1 MNKFP
6 FIKDFDFKERNT
18 YKMNFESSF
27 LENASI
33 ALAAQK
39 SNRLD
44 SITQAL
50 VTIVENKITAILPDD
65 LKRGDYEYDLE
76 INRNG
81 IITTEFKGR
90 ISIT

>member
-6 FIKDFDFKERNT
+6 LIKDFEFKERNT

-27 LENASI
+27 LENATI

-50 VTIVENKITAILPDD
+50 VTTVENKITAILPDD

-90 ISIT
+90 VSIT

>member
-6 FIKDFDFKERNT
+6 LMKDFEFKERNT
-18 YKMNFESSF
+18 YKMNFDSSF
-27 LENASI
+27 LENATI
-33 ALAAQK
+33 ALAVQK
-39 SNRLD
+39 SYSFD
-44 SITQAL
+44 YITQAM
-50 VTIVENKITAILPDD
+50 VTVVENEIKAILPED
-65 LKRGDYEYDLE
+65 LKRGEYEYDLE

>member
-6 FIKDFDFKERNT
+6 LIKDFEFKERNT

-27 LENASI
+27 LENATI
-33 ALAAQK
+33 TLAAQK

-81 IITTEFKGR
+81 IIITEFKGR
-90 ISIT
+90 VSIT

>member
-6 FIKDFDFKERNT
+6 LIKDFEFKERNT

-27 LENASI
+27 LENATI
-33 ALAAQK
+33 TLAAQK

-50 VTIVENKITAILPDD
+50 VTFVENKITAILPND